1 MVVDSN
7 IVVYSLLKKQ
17 PNPFFSLLDSWIRD
31 SVEIVVPSLL
41 RFEVASVIWTNE
53 KNGAIP
59 SGGSETILKFLNQ
72 FPIRYSDAAAD
83 QIRAI
88 EFARQFSLGK
98 ADDTHFLAVAERLD
112 AHFWTA
118 DKRLFNA
125 VSHHLDWVHLV
136 SGDTEGDETA

>member
-17 PNPFFSLLDSWIRD
+17 PNPFLSLIDSWIRA
-31 SVEIVVPSLL
+31 SVEIVAPSLL
-41 RFEVASVIWTNE
+41 RFEVASVIWANE

-59 SGGSETILKFLNQ
+59 SGGSERLLQFLNQ
-72 FPIRYSDAAAD
+72 YPIQYSDAAAD
-83 QIRAI
+83 QTRAI

-98 ADDTHFLAVAERLD
+98 AYDTHFLAVAERLD

-125 VSHHLDWVHLV
+125 VHHHLNWVHLI
-136 SGDTEGDETA
+136 E